1 MRTTA
6 SPPATAADIEP
17 YLRVHRL
24 LRSSAAELAVAVVH
38 APTDARTDRAMARWF
53 HGFAGEIRCHHH
65 IEDVL
70 LFPALAARVA
80 TYQVLA
86 PQLTADHR
94 ELDEL
99 LDRLTAALDEGDRIT
114 A

>member
-1 MRTTA
+1 MRTTT

-17 YLRVHRL
+17 YLRMHRL
-24 LRSSAAELAVAVVH
+24 LRRSAAELATAIH
-38 APTDARTDRAMARWF
+38 QAPSDPGTERALARWF

-70 LFPALAARVA
+70 LFPALEARVA
-80 TYQVLA
+80 TYGALA
-86 PQLTADHR
+86 PQLTSDHS

-99 LDRLTAALDEGDRIT
+99 LDRL
-114 A
+114 